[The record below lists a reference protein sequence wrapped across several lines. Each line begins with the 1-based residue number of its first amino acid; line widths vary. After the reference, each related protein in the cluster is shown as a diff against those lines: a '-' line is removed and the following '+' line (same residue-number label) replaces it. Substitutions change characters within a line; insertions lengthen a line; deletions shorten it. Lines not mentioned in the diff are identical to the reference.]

1 MFKIKELSFHPQ
13 KLREEQQIQPKE
25 KEGND
30 YLGRGSLSGVHSNG
44 ES

>member
-1 MFKIKELSFHPQ
+1 MFKIKDLSFHPQ

-30 YLGRGSLSGVHSNG
+30 YLGRGAKTFLY
-44 ES
+44 EQM